1 MTSRRGVLAALV
13 LVSSLTAAPASAVT
27 YGDFVDSPQIQYPEV
42 VPVWVGGSLCSGT
55 LIEQQIVLT
64 AAHCVYGRSGPIQI
78 AIGGST
84 LNSGRLIDVTAT
96 WYHPRY
102 DATYLQNDIALL
114 HLRESAGVSRLASL
128 PSPNA
133 KKPKRFTMAGWG
145 RDQNGLLTGKLSAL
159 NLNEYGDA
167 AAKAFKGDYNPRTM
181 IGAGRFFPN
190 EALFGGGCQG
200 DSGGPLYQG
209 RSGSTRVV
217 VGVTSWGAEGCVR
230 YKPTIYTWVSY
241 YVPELLVAITQV
253 KTRAIQSPI
262 PTGRATPAGVG
273 PTTTVVTSTTVRSTT
288 TSVAQARVT
297 PVQSSSTT
305 VAQTTTTRAISSLI
319 ADTIGGSSYG
329 SSSDRW
335 EVGVGFSTD
344 STALPLRVCW
354 TVMVNGVA
362 ASGLKVSSSDLN
374 GPEWT
379 DAGGSCATYA
389 RTTRSFNNNYNAYVT
404 FQYRGASYDPMPYQF
419 RTWVVK
425 ATVTDTLG
433 RSAETPTYTRNL

>member
-1 MTSRRGVLAALV
+1 VTSRRGVLAALV

-241 YVPELLVAITQV
+241 YVPELLVAVNQV

-262 PTGRATPAGVG
+262 PTGRATPTGVG
-273 PTTTVVTSTTVRSTT
+273 PTTTTTTVRPTTTTSTTTT
-288 TSVAQARVT
+288 T
-297 PVQSSSTT
+297 T
-305 VAQTTTTRAISSLI
+305 VRPTTTTTRSESPLSVLYLDGLQA
-319 ADTIGGSSYG
+319 GSG
-329 SSSDRW
+329 NRW
-335 EVGVGFSTD
+335 TVQVRFSTD
-344 STALPLRVCW
+344 SSALPQRVCW
-354 TVMVNGVA
+354 TVTVNGVA
-362 ASGLKVSSSDLN
+362 ASGLEVSSSDLN
-374 GPEWT
+374 GPQWT
-379 DAGGSCATYA
+379 DSGGGCASYVRA
-389 RTTRSFNNNYNAYVT
+389 TRSFDNTYWAYMT
-404 FQYRGASYDPMPYQF
+404 FQYRGASYDPLPYVL
-419 RTWVVK
+419 RSWTAK
-425 ATVTDTLG
+425 ASITDTLG
-433 RSAETPTYTRNL
+433 RSAETSTWTRNL

>member
-1 MTSRRGVLAALV
+1 MAALV
-13 LVSSLTAAPASAVT
+13 LVSSLTAAPVSAVT

-78 AIGGST
+78 AVGGST

-145 RDQNGLLTGKLSAL
+145 RDQNGLLTGKLSSL

-288 TSVAQARVT
+288 TSVAQPRVT

-305 VAQTTTTRAISSLI
+305 VAQPTTSTTTTTVRTTTTTRVVTGLSVSVSHRITGSSDPTSTDPTAVELVI
-319 ADTIGGSSYG
+319 RIQTDAAALPTRLCVYLNHPRGGLYYQVWGGSDWSG
-329 SSSDRW
+329 DGARKCVQFIGQKDSSGIYYYVPKIQEDPGEQRW
-335 EVGVGFSTD
+335 S
-344 STALPLRVCW
+344 
-354 TVMVNGVA
+354 VA
-362 ASGLKVSSSDLN
+362 VDVA
-374 GPEWT
+374 
-379 DAGGSCATYA
+379 
-389 RTTRSFNNNYNAYVT
+389 
-404 FQYRGASYDPMPYQF
+404 
-419 RTWVVK
+419 
-425 ATVTDTLG
+425 DTLG
-433 RSAETPTYTRNL
+433 RFTTSAWYYWVS

>member
-1 MTSRRGVLAALV
+1 MIRRRGVLAALA

-78 AIGGST
+78 AVGGST

-159 NLNEYGDA
+159 NLSEYGDA

-241 YVPELLVAITQV
+241 YVPELLVAVNQV

-305 VAQTTTTRAISSLI
+305 VAQTTTTSISPIEITSVRACDGQQVGGQSYAGICVRWTNHWSIRTTQICGSVTM
-319 ADTIGGSSYG
+319 DGSSVTASVLFTGTGWQNSG
-329 SSSDRW
+329 SGCQVPEPDRD
-335 EVGVGFSTD
+335 GKGNQ
-344 STALPLRVCW
+344 A
-354 TVMVNGVA
+354 TVFYVLNPSGNQRFQ
-362 ASGLKVSSSDLN
+362 AS
-374 GPEWT
+374 
-379 DAGGSCATYA
+379 
-389 RTTRSFNNNYNAYVT
+389 F
-404 FQYRGASYDPMPYQF
+404 
-419 RTWVVK
+419 
-425 ATVTDTLG
+425 TVTDELG
-433 RSAETPTYTRNL
+433 RTSTSSTSFSG